1 MTYSE
6 PILGGLIIGAAA
18 MLLLAGNGRIA
29 GISGIT
35 WSALSARPPGA
46 WRWLFLVGLVA
57 GAFAYHAVSGKP
69 LPAAN
74 DSGWLLTASAGL
86 IVGFG
91 VKLGNGCTSGHGVC
105 GLGRRSVRSLVSTL
119 TFMAT
124 AIVTVYVFRHVLE
137 VI

>member
-35 WSALSARPPGA
+35 WSALSTRPPGA

-57 GAFAYHAVSGKP
+57 GAFAYHAASGKP

-105 GLGRRSVRSLVSTL
+105 GLGRRSGRSLVSTL

-124 AIVTVYVFRHVLE
+124 AIVTVYVFRHVLG